1 MCFYDRKACKKQIY
15 QSLGIIES
23 NITILA
29 TDKAFKE
36 FFYNKYSE
44 DYVVKLA
51 EFLDKDKVV
60 GNELDMSDTNRY
72 CMKVLLRRR
81 ELKRRIKGGI
91 YNSCLVCKL

>member
-1 MCFYDRKACKKQIY
+1 M
-15 QSLGIIES
+15 ES

-29 TDKAFKE
+29 TDKEFKE
-36 FFYNKYSE
+36 FFYNKHSE

-72 CMKVLLRRR
+72 RLKVLRRHR
-81 ELKRRIKGGI
+81 KVKNEPKGSFTI
-91 YNSCLVCKL
+91 RCLFTNFNAKYRVVH